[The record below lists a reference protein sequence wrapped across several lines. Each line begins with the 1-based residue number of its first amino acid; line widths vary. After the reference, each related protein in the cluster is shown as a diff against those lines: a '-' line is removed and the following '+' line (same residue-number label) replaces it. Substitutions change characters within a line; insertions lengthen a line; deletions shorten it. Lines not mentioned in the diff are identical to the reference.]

1 MNPRAD
7 PAKHTVWLLDN
18 TAYQASSSQLLQ
30 RATTNRG
37 PSMWQA
43 EVVACIFEKD
53 GREDIGKIVAMIADL
68 VGVDG
73 SVGMD
78 ERAVRERIAERL
90 QPFLMSVVPARYVS
104 LNIPISRHAVQ
115 KCHLRQSNKHGI
127 IAQTIHLSDTEPGAT
142 DGTVIRPSL
151 RHWPEPVTMDTTFSS
166 PNGWAI
172 ISDVDDTIKL
182 TMTSDAIG
190 ILRST
195 FVDDPTPIDGMPQL
209 YYHIQKQLNPTWFYL
224 SASPY
229 NLYPFLRP
237 FIRNLYPHG
246 TLLLRENSWMDLP
259 GLLKSFTRGTQAYKV
274 SRMER
279 VHGWFPQRKIVC
291 IGDSTQSDPEAYAE
305 MYRKQRKW
313 IRAIFIRKV
322 TDVANMEKNK
332 DERFRTAFRGIPSRV
347 WKVFERPEE
356 MYAAVDE
363 LRFGRG

>member
-1 MNPRAD
+1 
-7 PAKHTVWLLDN
+7 
-18 TAYQASSSQLLQ
+18 
-30 RATTNRG
+30 
-37 PSMWQA
+37 MWQA

-78 ERAVRERIAERL
+78 ERPVRERIAERL
-90 QPFLMSVVPARYVS
+90 QLFLMSVVPARYVT
-104 LNIPISRHAVQ
+104 LNIPISRHAVH
-115 KCHLRQSNKHGI
+115 KCRLRQSNKHGI
-127 IAQTIHLSDTEPGAT
+127 ISQTIRVSDTEPTAT
-142 DGTVIRPSL
+142 DGTVIRLSL

-166 PNGWAI
+166 PDGWAI

-209 YYHIQKQLNPTWFYL
+209 YHHIHKQLNPTWFYL

-322 TDVANMEKNK
+322 TDVANMEEKNK
-332 DERFRTAFRGIPSRV
+332 DERFRTSFRGIPSRV

-356 MYAAVDE
+356 IYAAVDE